1 MSSNAR
7 RAETLRYCSSLAEP
21 SWMILLVRL
30 DRRNLYAL
38 LTLADFGWTGIH
50 AAIMSDKL
58 MTVPAT
64 CPRRSR
70 YLGGTRIH
78 TDRRQPVLTEP
89 ASDKNQNKRWPE
101 GLEPGGR
108 WGTVTS
114 RCVRLST
121 DRSK

>member
-50 AAIMSDKL
+50 ATIKSDKF

-64 CPRRSR
+64 RPRRSR
-70 YLGGTRIH
+70 YLGG
-78 TDRRQPVLTEP
+78 
-89 ASDKNQNKRWPE
+89 
-101 GLEPGGR
+101 GGGPGIIR
-108 WGTVTS
+108 TVVS
-114 RCVRLST
+114 PC
-121 DRSK
+121 